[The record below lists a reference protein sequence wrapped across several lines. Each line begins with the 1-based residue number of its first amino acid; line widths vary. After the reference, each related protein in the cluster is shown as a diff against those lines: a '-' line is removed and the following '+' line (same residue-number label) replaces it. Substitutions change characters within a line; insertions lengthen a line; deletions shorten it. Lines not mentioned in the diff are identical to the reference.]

1 MRALALTRR
10 GLRRA
15 GREWRLALLLWLTH
29 FVVALIALAPVAAAL
44 VAALGESPE
53 GDLLL
58 DHPSLALVVDL
69 LRQAPEFG
77 ARLAPALVAALAVAW
92 AGGALLAGG
101 VLEILVTDDQRPLL
115 HRFGRGAG
123 KFAGRFLRLGLVASL
138 AALIAAALLA
148 GPLFALRS
156 SLETTGPEGMR
167 LALGP
172 AGLLVAL
179 AAMTAVQMALD
190 LARVRIARDDRRDTM
205 RALLG
210 GTATLLRHPLRT
222 FGVWGWN
229 ALGRAATFLLVTLI
243 AGALGGGSVIALAAL
258 LLVQQ
263 AGFLLRAGLRVA
275 LWESEVG
282 LVESLDRGIARPR
295 P

>member
-101 VLEILVTDDQRPLL
+101 VLEVLVTDDQRPLL

-123 KFAGRFLRLGLVASL
+123 KFAGRFLRLGLVATL
-138 AALIAAALLA
+138 AALLAAALLA
-148 GPLFALRS
+148 GPLFALRG
-156 SLETTGPEGMR
+156 SLETTGPEGLR

-179 AAMTAVQMALD
+179 AAMTAVQLALD
-190 LARVRIARDDRRDTM
+190 LARARIARDDRRDTM

-210 GTATLLRHPLRT
+210 GAATLLRHPLRV

-229 ALGRAATFLLVTLI
+229 ALARAAALLLVTLA
-243 AGALGGGSVIALAAL
+243 AGALGGGSALALAAL

>member
-29 FVVALIALAPVAAAL
+29 LVVAAVALAPVAAAL
-44 VAALGESPE
+44 LAALGAAPE

-58 DHPSLALVVDL
+58 ESPSLALLVDL
-69 LRQAPEFG
+69 LRQAPELG

-92 AGGALLAGG
+92 AGGALLSGG
-101 VLEILVTDDQRPLL
+101 VLEVLVTDDRRPLL

-123 KFAGRFLRLGLVASL
+123 KFAGRFLRLGLVATL

-148 GPLFALRS
+148 GPLFALRA
-156 SLETTGPEGMR
+156 SLESTGPEGLR

-190 LARVRIARDDRRDTM
+190 LARVRIARDDRHDTL

-210 GTATLLRHPLRT
+210 GTATLLRHPLRV
-222 FGVWGWN
+222 FGIWGWN
-229 ALGRAATFLLVTLI
+229 ALARAAAFLLVTL
-243 AGALGGGSVIALAAL
+243 AARPLGGGAALALGAL

-263 AGFLLRAGLRVA
+263 AGLLLRAGLRVA
-275 LWESEVG
+275 LWESEVA
-282 LVESLDRGIARPR
+282 LAESLDRGIARPR
-295 P
+295 A